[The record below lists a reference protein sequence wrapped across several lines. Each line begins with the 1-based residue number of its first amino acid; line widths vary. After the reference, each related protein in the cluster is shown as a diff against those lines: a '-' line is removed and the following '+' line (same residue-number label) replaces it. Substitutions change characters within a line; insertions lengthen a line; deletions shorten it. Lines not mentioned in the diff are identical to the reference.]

1 MSAVWD
7 ADGNRIPVT
16 ILQISRAQVTAVKT
30 PSKDGYWAVQ
40 VGIGYR
46 KPENVTKAMLG
57 HFAAARVAPKVKVGE
72 FRVKD
77 ESGVLPVGT
86 DLGQELIADVFRF
99 RDYG

>member
-1 MSAVWD
+1 
-7 ADGNRIPVT
+7 VT

-30 PSKDGYWAVQ
+30 VSKDGYLAVQ

-57 HFAAARVAPKVKVGE
+57 HFALARVAPKAKVGE

-77 ESGVLPVGT
+77 ESGLLPVGT
-86 DLGQELIADVFRF
+86 SLRQ
-99 RDYG
+99 